1 MENNRPLIL
10 VTNDDGYSSKGI
22 TELIAM
28 AQRIGDVVVVA
39 PDAAQSGKSHAIT
52 FSNYIRVK
60 TITDEPNLKV
70 YSVTGTPVDCV
81 KMAINRLLDRQPDL
95 LLSGINHGTN
105 STVCAFYSGTLGAAT
120 EGAMNGIPSVGVSL
134 CSFDLDSDFSV
145 VVKHT
150 EPILKRLLATNTDK
164 NLCLNINFPYIP
176 ETDFLGMKICRQAD
190 GLWKEDFIEYQDPS
204 GRPFYW
210 LSGEF
215 INNEPDSADT
225 DEWALAHGYA
235 SIVPINLDSTDYAR
249 LKIIDYLL

>member
-1 MENNRPLIL
+1 
-10 VTNDDGYSSKGI
+10 
-22 TELIAM
+22 
-28 AQRIGDVVVVA
+28 
-39 PDAAQSGKSHAIT
+39 
-52 FSNYIRVK
+52 
-60 TITDEPNLKV
+60 
-70 YSVTGTPVDCV
+70 
-81 KMAINRLLDRQPDL
+81 MAINRLLDRQPDL

-134 CSFDLDSDFSV
+134 CSFDLDADFSV

-164 NLCLNINFPYIP
+164 NLCLNINFPDIP
-176 ETDFLGMKICRQAD
+176 ETDFRGMKICRQAD

-215 INNEPDSADT
+215 INNEPDSTDT

-249 LKIIDYLL
+249 LKKIDYLL

>member
-134 CSFDLDSDFSV
+134 CSFDLNADFSV

-164 NLCLNINFPYIP
+164 NLCLNINFPDIP

-249 LKIIDYLL
+249 LKKIDYLI

>member
-22 TELIAM
+22 TELITM
-28 AQRIGDVVVVA
+28 SQRIGDVVVVA

-105 STVCAFYSGTLGAAT
+105 STVCTIYSGTLGAAT

-134 CSFDLDSDFSV
+134 CSFDLDADFSI
-145 VVKHT
+145 VVKYT

-164 NLCLNINFPYIP
+164 NLCLNINFPDVP
-176 ETDFLGMKICRQAD
+176 DADFRGIKICRQAN
-190 GLWKEDFIEYQDPS
+190 GVWKERFIEYRDPWD
-204 GRPFYW
+204 RPFYW
-210 LSGEF
+210 LSGDLV
-215 INNEPDSADT
+215 NYEPESPDT

-235 SIVPINLDSTDYAR
+235 SIVPINLDSTDYVR
-249 LKIIDYLL
+249 LKKIDYLL